1 MNAHA
6 EKSSEVVPAVA
17 LTPPVA
23 SAVTPAA
30 YNTLV
35 ASARLR
41 DIKLV
46 TSNFVLDPDGL
57 SDQPSW
63 KQLQTCEIEQSY
75 YDEARK
81 LLIAWVSANAS
92 CTKDDKVVVAAQ
104 CKYVVIYSVDGD
116 PEEVAV
122 TAFAKRVARFAVYP
136 YFRAHFAGITSQAG
150 LFLPPLPIIKE
161 KKNIPAVLSSAGEGQ
176 IEHVSKESG

>member
-17 LTPPVA
+17 PTPPA
-23 SAVTPAA
+23 TPAVTPAA

-46 TSNFVLDPDGL
+46 TSNFMLDPDGL

-63 KQLQTCEIEQSY
+63 KQLHTCEIEQSF
-75 YDEARK
+75 YDETRK
-81 LLIAWVSANAS
+81 LLIAWVSADAS
-92 CTKDDKVVVAAQ
+92 CTKDDKVVVSAH
-104 CKYVVIYSVDGD
+104 CRYVVIYSVEGS

-161 KKNIPAVLSSAGEGQ
+161 KKNIPPILPPAVENQ